1 MASLGELASLLEDGA
16 WLARGCVLAHQGGQY
31 G

>member
-1 MASLGELASLLEDGA
+1 MASLGELASLPEDEA
-16 WLARGCVLAHQGGQY
+16 WLASECVLAHQGGQY